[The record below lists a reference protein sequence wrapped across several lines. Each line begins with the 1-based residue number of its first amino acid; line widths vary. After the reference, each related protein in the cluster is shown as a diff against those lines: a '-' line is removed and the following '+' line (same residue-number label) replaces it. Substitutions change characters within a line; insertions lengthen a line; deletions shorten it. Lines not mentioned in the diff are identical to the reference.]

1 MAELPISPNEVLISN
16 RGYMKL
22 NGIELAELSSLEI
35 KITPETK
42 TLGIMNSPTKGE
54 IIVAYNG
61 TIDFELHKTSTLFKP
76 ALLESAKELR
86 PFNFSLEATVYNPQ
100 KDKQESIYIDN
111 CWFKGDV
118 NLFTL
123 KAEGDFLS
131 EKFSAGFTIESSEFT
146 DVIDSERTDTE
157 WTSK

>member
-1 MAELPISPNEVLISN
+1 M
-16 RGYMKL
+16 
-22 NGIELAELSSLEI
+22 
-35 KITPETK
+35 
-42 TLGIMNSPTKGE
+42 
-54 IIVAYNG
+54 
-61 TIDFELHKTSTLFKP
+61 
-76 ALLESAKELR
+76 
-86 PFNFSLEATVYNPQ
+86 EATVYNPQ

-111 CWFKGDV
+111 CWFKGDI

-131 EKFSAGFTIESSEFT
+131 EKYSAGFTIESSEFT